1 MTLLLG
7 LGIIGSRSADQLL
20 AAGHPL
26 KTWNRTPKD
35 RPDSVEDP
43 VAAAGESEV
52 IISYLRDETAVRE
65 LFTKILPEL
74 GEGKTFIN
82 HSTIDPETTVWLDQQ
97 CKAIGCD
104 FLDAP
109 FTGSRDAAAGG
120 NLVYYVS
127 GKPEVLEKH
136 RALLEITSK
145 EILFMG
151 PPPAATVVKITT
163 NLATASAVQAL
174 TEALEI
180 ARRHGVDPRDW
191 QRAAANFN
199 GCYAPVMGMK
209 IPTLL
214 ENDFTP
220 HFSTENMAKD
230 TLYAL
235 QLADAAG
242 VTASA
247 NQVTWN
253 NLFEAEMRDAS
264 EDFSATIRQHHTLD
278 VDLDEPVEKSC
289 SRIRVTGPDA
299 ERYLNGQLSNDF
311 TPHFSTENMAKDT
324 LYALQLADAAG
335 VTASANQVTWNNL
348 FEAEMRDASEDF
360 SATIRQH
367 HTLDV
372 DLDEPVE
379 KSCSRIRVTGPDAE
393 RYLNGQ
399 LSNDVTL
406 STEDELI
413 DACLLNAK
421 GQLEHFVQVHRDG
434 GDFIIEGPYEQAA
447 ELLARLDKYLIA
459 DDVELIDESEDDSAY
474 ALYPNETRRI
484 LDGIPKWPNELFPG
498 LLPPDA
504 GLEDTAISYTKGCYT
519 GQEVISRMKRAG
531 KTNKHLVRLI
541 LDKPLIPTNSK
552 LVIDGKEA
560 GWITS
565 VATLESGQDIAL
577 GYRLRKFEDT
587 NEFEVHSPSSNDLIG
602 KATVRADS

>member
-7 LGIIGSRSADQLL
+7 LGIIGSRSADQLI
-20 AAGHPL
+20 AAGHSL
-26 KTWNRTPKD
+26 RTWNRTPKD
-35 RPDSVEDP
+35 RPESVDDP
-43 VAAAGESEV
+43 VEAARKSDI
-52 IISYLRDETAVRE
+52 IISYLRDDTAVRE
-65 LFTKILPEL
+65 IFTNILPEL
-74 GEGKTFIN
+74 TEGTAVIN
-82 HSTIDPETTVWLDQQ
+82 HSTIDPDTTVWLDQQ
-97 CKAIGCD
+97 CQKAGCH

-127 GKPEVLEKH
+127 GKPEILEQH
-136 RALLEITSK
+136 RDLLGITSK

-180 ARRHGVDPRDW
+180 SRRHGVDPRDW
-191 QRAAANFN
+191 HKAAQLN

-214 ENDFTP
+214 ESDFTP

-242 VTASA
+242 VTATG
-247 NQVTWN
+247 NQIAWN

-264 EDFSATIRQHHTLD
+264 EDFSATARQHHTLN
-278 VDLDEPVEKSC
+278 
-289 SRIRVTGPDA
+289 A
-299 ERYLNGQLSNDF
+299 
-311 TPHFSTENMAKDT
+311 
-324 LYALQLADAAG
+324 
-335 VTASANQVTWNNL
+335 
-348 FEAEMRDASEDF
+348 
-360 SATIRQH
+360 
-367 HTLDV
+367 

-399 LSNDVTL
+399 LSNDVKL
-406 STEDELI
+406 ASEKEMI

-421 GQLEHFVQVHRDG
+421 GQLELFVQVHKEGD
-434 GDFIIEGPYEQAA
+434 DFIVEGPYELAA
-447 ELLARLDKYLIA
+447 ELKARLDKYLIA
-459 DDVELIDESEDDSAY
+459 DEVELIDESEEDSAY
-474 ALYPNETRRI
+474 TLCPNETRRI
-484 LDGIPKWPNELFPG
+484 LEGIPKWPNELFPG

-504 GLEDTAISYTKGCYT
+504 GLEETAISYTKGCYT

-531 KTNKHLVRLI
+531 KTNKHLVRLT
-541 LDKPLIPTNSK
+541 LDKPLIPTNAK
-552 LVIDGKEA
+552 LIVNGKKA

-577 GYRLRKFEDT
+577 GYRLRKFKDS
-587 NEFEVHSPSSNDLIG
+587 NEFEVHSSSSDEVIGSAAVRTND
-602 KATVRADS
+602 